1 MTSHRSR
8 QARAI
13 WRRDCVTRSNGP
25 FAFKEISV
33 DRQLIE
39 AYVACSSRLRQAV
52 ASLSQADLTARPGP
66 GKWSILEL
74 VLHLA
79 DSDSIA
85 IDRMKRM
92 LTEDN
97 PVLLYADESAYVQR
111 LCTHEQS
118 LEDALILF
126 EVGRR
131 QFARVLRNLPDEA
144 FERRGTHNRRGT
156 VTVGG
161 MVKDYIEHV
170 DNHLKFLCDKRV
182 RLGKPLA
189 SAPAAG

>member
-1 MTSHRSR
+1 M
-8 QARAI
+8 
-13 WRRDCVTRSNGP
+13 
-25 FAFKEISV
+25 

-39 AYVACSSRLRQAV
+39 QFVACGPRLREAV
-52 ASLSQADLTARPGP
+52 AGLTREDLTARPGP

-79 DSDSIA
+79 DSDSIS

-97 PVLLYADESAYVQR
+97 PPLLYADESAYVER
-111 LCTHEQS
+111 LCSHEQS
-118 LEDALILF
+118 LEDALALF

-131 QFARVLRNLPDEA
+131 QFGRVLRNLPDEA
-144 FERRGTHNRRGT
+144 FERQGTHNRRGT

-170 DNHLKFLCDKRV
+170 DYHLKFLCDKRA
-182 RLGKPLA
+182 RLGKPI
-189 SAPAAG
+189 SS

>member
-1 MTSHRSR
+1 MKKEMRMD
-8 QARAI
+8 RALI
-13 WRRDCVTRSNGP
+13 DAYIACGP
-25 FAFKEISV
+25 
-33 DRQLIE
+33 
-39 AYVACSSRLRQAV
+39 RLHEAV
-52 ASLSQADLTARPGP
+52 AGLSRDELVARPGP

-79 DSDSIA
+79 DSDAIS

-97 PVLLYADESAYVQR
+97 PSLLYADETAYVDR
-111 LCTHEQS
+111 LCSHEQS
-118 LEDALILF
+118 LEDALTLF

-131 QFARVLRNLPDEA
+131 QFGRVLHRLPDDA
-144 FERRGTHNRRGT
+144 FERQGTHNRRGK

-170 DNHLKFLCDKRV
+170 DYHLDFLYNKRE
-182 RLGKPLA
+182 RLGN
-189 SAPAAG
+189 PAVR